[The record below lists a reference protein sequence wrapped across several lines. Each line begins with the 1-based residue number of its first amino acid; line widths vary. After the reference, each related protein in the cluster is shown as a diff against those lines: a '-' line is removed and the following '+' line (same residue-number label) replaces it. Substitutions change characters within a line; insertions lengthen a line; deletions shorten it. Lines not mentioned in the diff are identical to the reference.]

1 MMRSLIGVGEVLL
14 LRENVKKLLRQNDKF
29 EYSLFF
35 IFFKYFA
42 FSTTEFS
49 PRMINSLD
57 KIIIMCI
64 I

>member
-14 LRENVKKLLRQNDKF
+14 LRENVKKLLRQNVKF

-35 IFFKYFA
+35 ILFKYFA
-42 FSTTEFS
+42 FSIAKFS

-57 KIIIMCI
+57 KIMIMCI